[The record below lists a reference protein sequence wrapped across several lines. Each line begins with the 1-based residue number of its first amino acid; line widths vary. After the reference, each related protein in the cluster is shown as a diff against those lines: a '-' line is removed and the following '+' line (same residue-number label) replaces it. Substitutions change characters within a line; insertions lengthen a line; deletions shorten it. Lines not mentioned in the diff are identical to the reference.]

1 MNKQSFSKLYF
12 YLKKEKKYLFLFL
25 IIRLLMTSIDIY
37 SPLLIKSL
45 IDKALPFKNITL
57 LFHYSIILI
66 ILYIFRLIF
75 AINSQVN
82 GKLMGSKIKQ
92 NMRVDLTKKIL
103 KQPHNFFKTNNSGD
117 LISRVISDLDSIST
131 LCHRGLE
138 DFIFSFITIFSSIFI
153 MFDFSY
159 KLTIISLIPL
169 PLILIFVYRENLKMK
184 KGYRTIRKNNG
195 LLTSSLHDI
204 LKTIFFL
211 KDNHLENSA
220 LNDFS
225 KTNITLFQ
233 SEKSNMLPS
242 SLLVSS
248 VTFYS
253 NITQLVIILAGGYLY
268 IKDSL
273 TMGVILSF
281 LLLVDRFRLRIMRM
295 VGLIDIYQKGVSG
308 LHRFTEILDI
318 PDLPDGN
325 IEINSDIKNIEF
337 KNISFSFND
346 TLILKDFNL
355 KIKQGEKIAIVG
367 KSGIGKSTTANL
379 LKKSIIPL
387 KGEILI
393 NNIPLNSIKTESY
406 LNKLGIVDQGEY
418 ILNKSII
425 DNIKL
430 VKENA
435 TEKDLYF
442 AFEKSY
448 LNEIINIFKE
458 KENTLIGE
466 KGVFL
471 SSGQK
476 QKIAMA
482 RLFLKN
488 PDIIL
493 LDEATNAL
501 DIINETSIL
510 NNIKEVYKNKT
521 IIAITHRLSILKD
534 FDKIYVFDK
543 NNIIEEG
550 TFSQLIEKKEYFY
563 NLYNGI
569 RED

>member
-169 PLILIFVYRENLKMK
+169 PLILIFVYLENLKMK

>member
-12 YLKKEKKYLFLFL
+12 YLKKERKYLFLFL

-45 IDKALPFKNITL
+45 IDKALPSKNITL
-57 LFHYSIILI
+57 LFHYSIILV

-138 DFIFSFITIFSSIFI
+138 DFIFSFITIFSSVFI

-169 PLILIFVYRENLKMK
+169 PLILIFVYHENLKMK

-220 LNDFS
+220 LKDFS
-225 KTNITLFQ
+225 KTNTTLFQ

-318 PDLPDGN
+318 PNLPDGN
-325 IEINSDIKNIEF
+325 IEINSSINSIEF

-435 TEKDLYF
+435 TEQDLYF